1 MKKHG
6 HRAEQREASDRVRI
20 DGYDLPCRTGARP
33 ETLCGPLHIQCAGHG
48 DPKFLEQLVSD
59 VPSWPHIEARPASPD
74 IIPIRLEQGAAPEE
88 SESFLSAREFARV
101 MFGAPTIYLAL
112 PLIWAH
118 WAIVRGWA
126 EPHYLGSFGLLPA
139 GAVVVY
145 TPKDRGELSVCH
157 SLFRV
162 AYRSACKPNRQV
174 AGIGAT
180 TGVGSWITTPC

>member
-1 MKKHG
+1 MG
-6 HRAEQREASDRVRI
+6 IGAEQREASDRVRI

-74 IIPIRLEQGAAPEE
+74 IIPIRLEQGAAPGE

-112 PLIWAH
+112 PLIWGSLGDCTGMGRAALPRFFWIAAGRSGCRLH
-118 WAIVRGWA
+118 AEGSGRIVCLPFLVSRG
-126 EPHYLGSFGLLPA
+126 LPFC
-139 GAVVVY
+139 
-145 TPKDRGELSVCH
+145 L
-157 SLFRV
+157 
-162 AYRSACKPNRQV
+162 
-174 AGIGAT
+174 
-180 TGVGSWITTPC
+180 